1 MTHQLGISTM
11 SLGRAWVHDLEPK
24 LDQAA
29 KYGYEGL
36 EIFYEDL
43 IYHAKKRFGDD
54 TPANQI
60 KAAEDIYSMCKSR
73 NISIINIQPFMHYD
87 GLIDRQKHAERIE
100 DLKLWFK
107 LAHALHTDMIAVPA
121 SFLPA
126 SECTGDMSII
136 VADLQEL
143 ADLGAAQNPP
153 LRFAYEALCWSTH
166 VQTWE
171 HSWEIVSA
179 VDRPNFGLCLDTFN
193 IAGRIYA
200 DPTQPSGKRP
210 TADADLATAI
220 AAKLVRP
227 DKLFFVQVVDAE
239 RLDSPLVEGHP
250 FYDKDQ
256 LPRMSWSRNCRLFY
270 GEQDRGGYLPIREIL
285 KAILHDLG
293 YTGYLS
299 FELFNRSMAD
309 PSPDTPAEHAR
320 RGAESFAKMVADL
333 ELNGHTAADSAVSVS
348 SSAAKA

>member
-1 MTHQLGISTM
+1 MSHQLGISTM
-11 SLGRAWVHDLEPK
+11 SLGRAWLHDMEPK

-29 KYGYEGL
+29 KYGYTGV

-43 IYHAKKRFGDD
+43 VYHSKKYPGGE
-54 TPANQI
+54 TPENQI
-60 KAAEDIYSMCKSR
+60 RAAEDIYSMCKAR
-73 NISIINIQPFMHYD
+73 NISIINIQPFMHYE

-107 LAHALHTDMIAVPA
+107 LAHALHTDMIAIPA
-121 SFLPA
+121 SFLPE
-126 SECTGDMSII
+126 SETTGDMSVI
-136 VADLQEL
+136 VADLQEA

-166 VQTWE
+166 CYTWE
-171 HSWEIVSA
+171 QSWEVVSA

-210 TADADLATAI
+210 TADADLAAAI

-239 RLDSPLVEGHP
+239 RLSSPLVKGHP
-250 FYDKDQ
+250 FYDPEQ
-256 LPRMSWSRNCRLFY
+256 NPRMSWSRNCRLFY
-270 GEQDRGGYLPIREIL
+270 GEQDRGGYLPVREIL

-293 YTGYLS
+293 YSGWLS

-309 PSPDTPAEHAR
+309 PSPETPAEHAR
-320 RGAESFAKMVADL
+320 RGAESWEKMVADL
-333 ELNGHTAADSAVSVS
+333 ELNGHIADSAVSVS
-348 SSAAKA
+348 SLVAKA